1 MVCEQGFGPEARP
14 KPGFPGIFP
23 STREVLPVFGSEGP
37 AAQFV
42 VGMPVAGQPT
52 RQFLMRIGAAH
63 RVDLGDIG
71 RILGELDSEP
81 VGRGDIDRRQ

>member
-1 MVCEQGFGPEARP
+1 MAP
-14 KPGFPGIFP
+14 KPVFPGIFP
-23 STREVLPVFGSEGP
+23 ATREVLPVFGSESA

-42 VGMPVAGQPT
+42 VGVAVAGQPA
-52 RQFLMRIGAAH
+52 RQFLMRVGAAH

-71 RILGELDSEP
+71 RILGELDDEP